1 MKPFVRELRE
11 QSFRTRYPP
20 DRGVLEIAQL
30 LHESGELDG
39 EVVRDDVVRE
49 PHAEV
54 VGPLLVVPAVHR
66 RDEEGLAL
74 MHAPVGDLVHQEEA
88 HGADDVARP
97 RREVLDHRH
106 EGHERQR
113 RHTRHD
119 EREDADRRPSR
130 SRDLDVPR
138 PHRVGDPLDDLC
150 DVVRF
155 MPVIVEHEQPRTAA
169 PVVLVRAEPVCG
181 AVHCR
186 EYVAREEVVSEK
198 AQDASHG
205 KRHVD
210 LHNKPKISHLFR
222 QYAILF
228 FIMKPQT
235 TRPDKS
241 QFSEMEERII
251 ELWEKNNAFQRSV
264 DERPAHQAYSFY
276 DGPPF
281 ATGLPHYGHIL
292 ASIKK
297 DIVPRYQTMRGKRV
311 ERIWGWDCH
320 GLPIENIIEK
330 DLNLKTKHDI
340 ENFGVDKFND
350 ACKATVF
357 TYAEEWKKT
366 IRRLGRWV
374 DMEHD
379 YKTMDR
385 NFMESVWWVFKQLWD
400 RNLVYEGKKSM
411 HICTRCV
418 TPLSNFEVTLGYK
431 DVKDITAFVKFQLT
445 DTEVPTSIIAWTT
458 TPWTL
463 PGNVALAVGKDIDY
477 VEVESESHRYIL
489 STHAV
494 ESVFAGKEHSIVRH
508 VKADELAGKAYTP
521 VFDFFA
527 KDSSLG
533 NHSNGWKVYI
543 ADFVADAEGT
553 GVVHIAPAFGEDDM
567 NLGKQ
572 MNLPFIQHVSMDGKF
587 TAELGVLAGMQVK
600 PKGEDAERLQ
610 ADIAI
615 IKALQE
621 SNALFK
627 KENVM
632 HSYPHCWRCDTPLLN
647 YATSSWFVNVV
658 DMKEDLLA
666 NNQKINWHPEHLKN
680 GRFGQWL
687 ENARDWAIS
696 RNRYWGTPLPVWR
709 ADDGELLCIG
719 SVAELEELSGK
730 SAPDLHKQF
739 VDELTIE
746 KNGKTFRRIPE
757 VFDCWFESG
766 SMPYAQMHYPFEN
779 KEKFEASFPADFIS
793 EAQDQ
798 TRGWF
803 YTLHVLATALT
814 RGEKPAIASTR
825 GTSPAFKNVSV
836 FGIVLAADGKKMSKK
851 LKNYPDPNVVLEKY
865 GADVLRLYLAQSP
878 VVDMEPLNFDE
889 KDVEEL
895 HRKYTNTLW
904 NVYTFYKM
912 FADNEATT
920 ITEITSAE
928 ELSDPMDEWIITM
941 LQLLLKRVTAGYETY
956 HLRDVALP
964 LLDFVQELSTWY
976 VRRIRTRCKSEN
988 SADRLMALRTLYTV
1002 LRTFVRIAAPVTP
1015 FITEEIYQKLLTQSD
1030 ADSVHLTLW
1039 PEVNEELI
1047 NSKVMEDMERVR
1059 SSIEAALALRAEHKI
1074 KVRQPLQS
1082 VTIIGE
1088 ELAPELRA
1096 VIAEELN
1103 VKEVHFGSAY
1113 AIDTVLTPEL
1123 KAEGLLRELVRQ
1135 TNALR
1140 KNQKLTLND
1149 RIDITISTTSE
1160 ALKQMLSVHTNE
1172 YLRQVLGVS
1181 VNIVPS
1187 GEGEEMNCDG
1197 EKLKMSIVVHG

>member
-1 MKPFVRELRE
+1 MKPST
-11 QSFRTRYPP
+11 Q
-20 DRGVLEIAQL
+20 
-30 LHESGELDG
+30 H
-39 EVVRDDVVRE
+39 
-49 PHAEV
+49 
-54 VGPLLVVPAVHR
+54 PA
-66 RDEEGLAL
+66 
-74 MHAPVGDLVHQEEA
+74 
-88 HGADDVARP
+88 
-97 RREVLDHRH
+97 
-106 EGHERQR
+106 
-113 RHTRHD
+113 
-119 EREDADRRPSR
+119 
-130 SRDLDVPR
+130 
-138 PHRVGDPLDDLC
+138 
-150 DVVRF
+150 
-155 MPVIVEHEQPRTAA
+155 
-169 PVVLVRAEPVCG
+169 
-181 AVHCR
+181 
-186 EYVAREEVVSEK
+186 
-198 AQDASHG
+198 
-205 KRHVD
+205 
-210 LHNKPKISHLFR
+210 
-222 QYAILF
+222 
-228 FIMKPQT
+228 
-235 TRPDKS
+235 KS
-241 QFSEMEERII
+241 QFSEMEERVI
-251 ELWEKNNAFQRSV
+251 ELWDKNNTFQRSV
-264 DERPAHQAYSFY
+264 DERPADQAYSFY

-292 ASIKK
+292 ASINK
-297 DIVPRYQTMRGKRV
+297 DVVPRYHTMRGQRV
-311 ERIWGWDCH
+311 ERVWGWDCH

-340 ENFGVDKFND
+340 ENFGVAKFND

-431 DVKDITAFVKFQLT
+431 DVKDIAAFVKFQLT
-445 DTEVPTSIIAWTT
+445 DCEVPTYIIAWTT

-463 PGNVALAVGKDIDY
+463 PGNVALAIGKDVQY
-477 VEVESESHRYIL
+477 VEVECEGARYIV
-489 STHAV
+489 SSHAV
-494 ESVFAGKEHSIVRH
+494 EKLFADKEHSITNRYT
-508 VKADELAGKAYTP
+508 ADQLAGKAYTP

-527 KDSSLG
+527 KDSELE
-533 NHSNGWKVYI
+533 NHSNGWKIYI
-543 ADFVADAEGT
+543 GDFVSDVEGT

-572 MNLPFIQHVSMDGKF
+572 EKLPFVQHVSMDGKF
-587 TAELGVLAGMQVK
+587 TQELESLAGIQVK
-600 PKGEDAERLQ
+600 PKGEDQERLQ

-621 SNALFK
+621 NGTLFK
-627 KENVM
+627 KENVT

-647 YATSSWFVNVV
+647 YATSSWFVSVTE
-658 DMKEDLLA
+658 MKEDLLA
-666 NNQKINWHPEHLKN
+666 NNQKINWHPEHLKD

-709 ADDGELLCIG
+709 ADDGELMCVG
-719 SVAELEELSGK
+719 SVKELEQLSGTH
-730 SAPDLHKQF
+730 ATDLHKQF
-739 VDELTIE
+739 VDEITFE

-779 KEKFEASFPADFIS
+779 KEHFEASFPADFIS

-814 RGEKPAIASTR
+814 RGENPAIPSTG
-825 GTSPAFKNVSV
+825 GTTPAFKNVSV

-851 LKNYPDPNVVLEKY
+851 LKNYPDPTVVLEKY

-878 VVDMEPLNFDE
+878 VIDMEPLNFDE

-904 NVYTFYKM
+904 NVYTFFKT
-912 FADNEATT
+912 FADNEPAT
-920 ITEITSAE
+920 ITEITNPD
-928 ELSDPMDEWIITM
+928 ELSDPMDEWIMTN
-941 LQLLLKRVTAGYETY
+941 LQLLLKRVTAGYEAY

-988 SADRLMALRTLYTV
+988 AADRMMALRTLYTV
-1002 LRTFVRIAAPVTP
+1002 LKNFVCIAAPVTP
-1015 FITEEIYQKLLTQSD
+1015 FITEEIYQQLRTQSD
-1030 ADSVHLTLW
+1030 ADSVHLAHW
-1039 PEVNEELI
+1039 PEVHEAMI
-1047 NSKVMEDMERVR
+1047 NSKVMEDMECVR
-1059 SSIEAALALRAEHKI
+1059 ASIEAALALRAEHKL

-1082 VTIIGE
+1082 VTITGE
-1088 ELAPELRA
+1088 ELAKELQA

-1103 VKEVHFGSAY
+1103 VKEVHVGSAY
-1113 AIDTVLTPEL
+1113 AIDTTLTPEL

-1149 RIDITISTTSE
+1149 RVNITIATQSE
-1160 ALKQMLSVHTNE
+1160 AITQMLSVHTDE
-1172 YLRQVLGVS
+1172 YLRQVLGLTLT
-1181 VNIVPS
+1181 ITEAGA
-1187 GEGEEMNCDG
+1187 GEAMNCDG
-1197 EKLKMSIVVHG
+1197 EQLTMSLTVHG